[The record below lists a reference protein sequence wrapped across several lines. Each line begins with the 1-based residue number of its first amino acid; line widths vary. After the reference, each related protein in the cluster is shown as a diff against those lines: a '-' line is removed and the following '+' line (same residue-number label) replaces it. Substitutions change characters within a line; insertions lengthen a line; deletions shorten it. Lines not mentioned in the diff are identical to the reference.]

1 MALSA
6 LSGLLAGT
14 TYDMHQQQQPAAT
27 GTAPGAGNSSGPT
40 REQQQQSQQSLQQ
53 RLPQQQ
59 SRPGTGLPGP
69 GQQQQYQQQGM
80 MPRQGLGA
88 NQRQQQRPQISIPD
102 DVSLK
107 LQLALIQMLETEERF
122 LQTQF
127 KLYYER
133 NMRQLQNDRQV
144 HMEAFT
150 AEPPKDVSE
159 TPLSP
164 KSRYNASEFDL
175 EQSEQQQQGGSLQQ
189 QYQQQVLGA
198 SQH

>member
-14 TYDMHQQQQPAAT
+14 YNMQQQQQPAAAS
-27 GTAPGAGNSSGPT
+27 TAPEAAKSTGPA
-40 REQQQQSQQSLQQ
+40 RQQQQQQSQQLPQQ
-53 RLPQQQ
+53 RLSRQQL
-59 SRPGTGLPGP
+59 RPGL
-69 GQQQQYQQQGM
+69 GQQQQQGM
-80 MPRQGLGA
+80 MQRQGLAA
-88 NQRQQQRPQISIPD
+88 NQRQQQRPQVSIPD

-107 LQLALIQMLETEERF
+107 LQLALIQMLEREERF

-133 NMRQLQNDRQV
+133 NMQQLQNDGQV
-144 HMEAFT
+144 HRVAYT

-175 EQSEQQQQGGSLQQ
+175 EQSEQQQQQQ
-189 QYQQQVLGA
+189 QLLGA